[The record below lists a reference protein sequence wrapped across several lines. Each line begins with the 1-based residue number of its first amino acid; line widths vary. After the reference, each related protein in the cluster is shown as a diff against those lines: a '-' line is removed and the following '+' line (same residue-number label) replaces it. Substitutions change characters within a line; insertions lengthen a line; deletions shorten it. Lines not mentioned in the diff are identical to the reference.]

1 MICTKDPHSQRVASA
16 VNFRPRLRTSLM
28 VTSVTFDGELVAE
41 RALYEQSSGNI
52 PQTNPARPEDCGLR
66 TAAAEVA
73 VQPWWFSDARA
84 VSHRAEHARRA
95 REAPVT
101 RAGSVRITSSPG
113 AARRADHRAA
123 ALTGPAT
130 GSHPRRH
137 HLRRGR
143 AVNPSRQRAVDT
155 RTALPRL
162 ALKGLQPPRHS
173 GKIHPLL
180 VGYAACH

>member
-1 MICTKDPHSQRVASA
+1 MAVFRSWQAYGWMICTKDPHSQRVASA

-137 HLRRGR
+137 HLRRGPGGQPFPPAGR
-143 AVNPSRQRAVDT
+143 GYEDS
-155 RTALPRL
+155 L
-162 ALKGLQPPRHS
+162 AQISLEGF
-173 GKIHPLL
+173 
-180 VGYAACH
+180 AAA